1 MAEDECAC
9 THVCTHS
16 SSTTRLC
23 LPQEQEVARM
33 QTEIRLLLASTY
45 YCRPQQLLQLL
56 LQPLQLLPS
65 NG

>member
-1 MAEDECAC
+1 
-9 THVCTHS
+9 
-16 SSTTRLC
+16 
-23 LPQEQEVARM
+23 M